1 LIKDFEMDYANV
13 SRKFKM
19 EEFDLDFLPEET
31 GEEDNPKLMLADK
44 IGEPEK
50 DPPLFPAQVDEG
62 ESKSGEL
69 SFVDKE
75 GSLYTDTQGGEN
87 SPLVIYFKSINRF
100 PLLAEKEEKILAKRI
115 KESEEEYKK
124 LVLKW
129 NQLFKKELLRMVPSK
144 IFKDTKKILLQ
155 ANGSFHLFDDLI
167 ILEKER
173 KKVNRSI
180 NKLSKNDNS
189 KEPLKTKLYKV
200 EAEISK
206 CISKINLS
214 ITDTN
219 RIIKNLKKIPICKI
233 NCKKYQ
239 SVEMELRKTIREIGK
254 LSKEIKTLKNE
265 LVQANLR
272 LVISI
277 AKKYAQHSLALS
289 DLIQEGNLGLI
300 RAIDTYDYRRGHRFI
315 TYATWWIRQAMI
327 RALDCQSRTIRTP
340 VYIKEKLSL
349 VLKASNQLLR
359 EFKREPTLAEIAK
372 TTNTSLEYIEKVMQ
386 SFKDSVSLDNF
397 DEERGGSQ
405 INLTTN
411 PESTPTLDHAISSD
425 LSHIIDVTL
434 SGLTQ
439 REREIVKLRF
449 GIGEKCDHTLDEI
462 GGEFNLSRERI
473 RQILEVALSK
483 LRTPDHIMEL
493 KEFMNPN

>member
-1 LIKDFEMDYANV
+1 MNYANV

-69 SFVDKE
+69 SFDDKE
-75 GSLYTDTQGGEN
+75 GSLYSDTQGGEN

-180 NKLSKNDNS
+180 NKLSKSDNS
-189 KEPLKTKLYKV
+189 REPLKTKLYKV

-214 ITDTN
+214 LTDTN
-219 RIIKNLKKIPICKI
+219 SIIRNLKKIPICKI

-254 LSKEIKTLKNE
+254 LSKEIKTLKNK

-315 TYATWWIRQAMI
+315 TYATWWIRQI
-327 RALDCQSRTIRTP
+327 GRASC
-340 VYIKEKLSL
+340 
-349 VLKASNQLLR
+349 
-359 EFKREPTLAEIAK
+359 
-372 TTNTSLEYIEKVMQ
+372 
-386 SFKDSVSLDNF
+386 
-397 DEERGGSQ
+397 
-405 INLTTN
+405 
-411 PESTPTLDHAISSD
+411 
-425 LSHIIDVTL
+425 
-434 SGLTQ
+434 
-439 REREIVKLRF
+439 RERV
-449 GIGEKCDHTLDEI
+449 
-462 GGEFNLSRERI
+462 
-473 RQILEVALSK
+473 
-483 LRTPDHIMEL
+483 
-493 KEFMNPN
+493 

>member
-1 LIKDFEMDYANV
+1 MNYANV
-13 SRKFKM
+13 SRKLKM

-50 DPPLFPAQVDEG
+50 DPPLFPAQVDDG

-69 SFVDKE
+69 SFDDKDV
-75 GSLYTDTQGGEN
+75 SLYTDTQGGEN

-100 PLLAEKEEKILAKRI
+100 PLLAEEEEKILAKRI

-180 NKLSKNDNS
+180 NKLSKRDNS
-189 KEPLKTKLYKV
+189 KEPLQTKLYKV

-214 ITDTN
+214 LADTN
-219 RIIKNLKKIPICKI
+219 SIIRNLKKIPICKI

-265 LVQANLR
+265 LIQANLR

-277 AKKYAQHSLALS
+277 AKKYTQHSLALS

-349 VLKASNQLLR
+349 VLKASNQLLH
-359 EFKREPTLAEIAK
+359 EFEREPTLAEIAK
-372 TTNTSLEYIEKVMQ
+372 TTKTSLGYIEKVMQ

-397 DEERGGSQ
+397 DDEKGGGS
-405 INLTTN
+405 INIPTN
-411 PESTPTLDHAISSD
+411 PEATPALDHAISSN
-425 LSHIIDVTL
+425 LSHIIDEIMYD
-434 SGLTQ
+434 LTQ

-449 GIGEKCDHTLDEI
+449 GIGKKYDHTLDEI

-483 LRTPDHIMEL
+483 LRTPDNIMEL
-493 KEFMNPN
+493 KEFMNQN